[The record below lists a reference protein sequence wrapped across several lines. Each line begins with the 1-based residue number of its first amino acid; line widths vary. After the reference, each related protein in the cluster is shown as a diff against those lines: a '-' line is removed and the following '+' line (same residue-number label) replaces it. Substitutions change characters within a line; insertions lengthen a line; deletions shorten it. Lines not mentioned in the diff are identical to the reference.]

1 MNSEKLAGIL
11 GTIVA
16 AAALVIAIV
25 FGPLGQ
31 VGKSQKPVQRTE
43 QPAQPGSP
51 TPTARGPVIRE
62 VPQ

>member
-16 AAALVIAIV
+16 AAVLAIAIMY
-25 FGPLGQ
+25 GPLGQ
-31 VGKSQKPVQRTE
+31 VGKGQKPVQRTE
-43 QPAQPGSP
+43 QPAKPGSP